1 MADTHGSIIR
11 LLETGVREQVYPGA
25 VWAIGDAD
33 TVLDSGAHGAMA
45 PGQAAMRLDT
55 VFDVASLTK
64 ILAVWA
70 VIGTLWHDQQLSL
83 DDPVATFWPEVAGYP
98 LGQVTARQLLTHTAG
113 VPLRANLRAY
123 GTDPQVIR
131 EGVLHEE
138 LHRPPG
144 QAVEYTG
151 GRCAPT
157 EFDPDTEAH
166 LQGVAHDYSARL
178 LGGVCGIAGVFSV
191 VQDLAAFLRDLL
203 HPGPD
208 PAHVGFGPT
217 WVAESLRINTGALT
231 PARGLF
237 WHPAPGTSPQ
247 DDVHVH
253 YGFTG
258 TAMWVSPGLNRW
270 AVLLT
275 NKLYFTRDRDPLMAI
290 RDTFRQHVF
299 G

>member
-1 MADTHGSIIR
+1 MADTHESIIR

-83 DDPVATFWPEVAGYP
+83 DDPVATFWPEAAGYP

-131 EGVLHEE
+131 EGVLHAE

-144 QAVEYTG
+144 QAVEYTDRAALILG
-151 GRCAPT
+151 FLA
-157 EFDPDTEAH
+157 EH
-166 LQGVAHDYSARL
+166 LAARL
-178 LGGVCGIAGVFSV
+178 A
-191 VQDLAAFLRDLL
+191 
-203 HPGPD
+203 
-208 PAHVGFGPT
+208 
-217 WVAESLRINTGALT
+217 
-231 PARGLF
+231 PARRT
-237 WHPAPGTSPQ
+237 TSTSTTDSPERPCGCHQ
-247 DDVHVH
+247 D
-253 YGFTG
+253 
-258 TAMWVSPGLNRW
+258 
-270 AVLLT
+270 
-275 NKLYFTRDRDPLMAI
+275 
-290 RDTFRQHVF
+290 
-299 G
+299 